1 MSAPHATGSRAM
13 NETPTFVGIDVS
25 KGHLDVVWRPGGA
38 ARRFANSEAGVA
50 ELVGLLRA
58 GPPELIVLESTGGLE
73 RPLAVALTEAGLP
86 ARVVDPARARGFAR
100 SLGQHSKTDAIDAA
114 VLAHFAEAVRP
125 EARRLPDAE
134 TRELEA
140 LLDRRG
146 QLVAMRT
153 AERNRLHQSPT
164 APVRRGLEAHVR
176 YLDARVAELDE
187 EVAARVRAHPDWG
200 PRDAVLRSIPG
211 VGDQTSRT
219 LLGRLP
225 ELGRLTGKR
234 VAALAGLAPRARD
247 SGTKKGERSIFGG
260 RKEVRTAL
268 YMAALS
274 AVRHNPPLR
283 AVYARLRAAGKKPK
297 VALTAIARKLLTI
310 ANAMIRDMSPW
321 TPNTARKPADAPAP
335 IT

>member
-1 MSAPHATGSRAM
+1 MSPDGSPA
-13 NETPTFVGIDVS
+13 FVGIDVS
-25 KGHLDVVWRPGGA
+25 KAHLDVAWRPGGG
-38 ARRFANSEAGVA
+38 ARRFANTEPGVA
-50 ELVGLLRA
+50 ELVGALRA
-58 GPPELIVLESTGGLE
+58 SPPALIVLESTGGLE
-73 RPLAVALTEAGLP
+73 RPLAVALAEAGLP
-86 ARVVDPARARGFAR
+86 TRVIDPPRARHFAR
-100 SLGQHSKTDAIDAA
+100 SLGEHSKTDAIDAR
-114 VLAHFAEAVRP
+114 VLARFAEAVRP
-125 EARRLPDAE
+125 EARALPDAE
-134 TRELEA
+134 ALELQA

-153 AERNRLHQSPT
+153 AERNRLQQ
-164 APVRRGLEAHVR
+164 APPASVRRDLEAHLR
-176 YLDARVAELDE
+176 YLDGRVAELDE
-187 EVAARVRAHPDWG
+187 EVASRVRGHPEWG

-211 VGDQTSRT
+211 VGDQTSRM

-234 VAALAGLAPRARD
+234 IAALAGLAPRARD
-247 SGTKKGERSIFGG
+247 SGAREGVRTIFGG

-310 ANAMIRDMSPW
+310 ANAMIRDMRPW
-321 TPNTARKPADAPAP
+321 TSEPGGRRADAPTPTA
-335 IT
+335 